1 MTVLINTT
9 TASYTHTLTVTGRL
23 EGLYQCSVSNSKP
36 SMAVS
41 ELRVQGII
49 YSYYKSKIMIFVCR
63 TGMPESDV
71 KLSLH
76 ISSLESTVVADYS
89 QTARSE
95 VIFYTKLL
103 HEVWEKSIYQLKCIL
118 YTA

>member
-9 TASYTHTLTVTGRL
+9 TASYSHTLTVTGRL
-23 EGLYQCSVSNSKP
+23 EGLYQCSVSNRKP

-49 YSYYKSKIMIFVCR
+49 YSYYKSKMMIFVCR

-71 KLSLH
+71 YIVKLSLH
-76 ISSLESTVVADYS
+76 ILSLESTVVADYS

-103 HEVWEKSIYQLKCIL
+103 HEVWRNL
-118 YTA
+118 YTS